1 MRRNS
6 CEYSGHKHCSRYLET
21 DVLKSICS
29 VLGPTKQLKALKAG
43 KKPHVSTFSLSLCR
57 NTLSQ
62 SLLSLHGDTVNHSR
76 SVCLQAQTS

>member
-43 KKPHVSTFSLSLCR
+43 KKPHVSAFRLS
-57 NTLSQ
+57 LSQ